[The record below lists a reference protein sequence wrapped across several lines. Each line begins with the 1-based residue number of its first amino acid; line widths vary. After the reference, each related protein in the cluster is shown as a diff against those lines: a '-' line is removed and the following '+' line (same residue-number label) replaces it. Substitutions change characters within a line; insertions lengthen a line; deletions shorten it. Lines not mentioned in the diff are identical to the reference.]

1 MFEKG
6 SFLFPSL
13 YMEANGK
20 KIVGFIIEKSDD
32 KVRIFLNNQN
42 DTWIE
47 KSTLI
52 NLFNQC
58 KVL

>member
-1 MFEKG
+1 
-6 SFLFPSL
+6 
-13 YMEANGK
+13 MEANGK